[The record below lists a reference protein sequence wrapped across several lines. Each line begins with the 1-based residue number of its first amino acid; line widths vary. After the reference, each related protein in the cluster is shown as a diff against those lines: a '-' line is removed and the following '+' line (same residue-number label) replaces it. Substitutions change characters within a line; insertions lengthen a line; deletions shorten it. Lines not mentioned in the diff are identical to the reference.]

1 MRQSLII
8 NKILWRFSIL
18 CFLALAVTSC
28 KSKKMAAETAD
39 KGLSARQII
48 TQHHKAEPDFNTLAT
63 RVQINYDDGK
73 SKQRLNANIRM
84 EKDEVIWVSA
94 SVLGITLAKAMLTPN
109 SVSIYESI
117 SKRYFEGD
125 YELISDW
132 LGVDLNFKQAQALL
146 LGQATVELKPNAVHK
161 TISDNKYMLEPKAH
175 HALFRQNVT
184 IYPQNFKIANQ
195 TIEKFGENQI
205 FTLDYGAYQK
215 VESSFYP
222 SDINLQNVD
231 EKKIMRLHINVR
243 KVDVNPKLSFP
254 YKVPSGY
261 KQMQID

>member
-1 MRQSLII
+1 MTTE
-8 NKILWRFSIL
+8 
-18 CFLALAVTSC
+18 V
-28 KSKKMAAETAD
+28 AD
-39 KGLSARQII
+39 KSLNARQII
-48 TQHHKAEPDFNTLAT
+48 SQHHKAEPDFTTLAT

-73 SKQRLNANIRM
+73 SKQRVSANIRM
-84 EKDEVIWVSA
+84 KKDEVIWVTA
-94 SVLGITLAKAMLTPN
+94 SVLGITLAKALLTPD

-146 LGQATVELKPNAVHK
+146 LGQATVELKPNAIHQR
-161 TISDNKYMLEPKAH
+161 ISDNKYMLEPKVH
-175 HALFRQNVT
+175 HALFQQNLT

-195 TIEKFGENQI
+195 TIKKFGKNQI
-205 FTLDYGAYQK
+205 FTLDYPAYQK
-215 VESSFYP
+215 VEDSFYP
-222 SDINLQNVD
+222 LDINLQNI
-231 EKKIMRLHINVR
+231 EEAKIMRLHINVR

-261 KQMQID
+261 KPMQID

>member
-1 MRQSLII
+1 MKQKPII
-8 NKILWRFSIL
+8 SKILWRLSML
-18 CFLALAVTSC
+18 CFFALAVTSC
-28 KSKKMAAETAD
+28 KSKKLATETAD
-39 KGLSARQII
+39 KGISARQII
-48 TQHHKAEPDFNTLAT
+48 AQHHKAEPDFTTMAS

-73 SKQRLNANIRM
+73 SKQRLSANIRM
-84 EKDEVIWVSA
+84 KKDKVIWVSA
-94 SVLGITLAKAMLTPN
+94 SVLGITLAKAMLTPD

-175 HALFRQNVT
+175 HALFKQNLT

-195 TIEKFGENQI
+195 TIEKFGQNQI

-215 VESSFYP
+215 VKDAFYP
-222 SDINLQNVD
+222 SDINLQNID
-231 EKKIMRLHINVR
+231 DKKTMRLHIHF
-243 KVDVNPKLSFP
+243 KKIDINPNLSYP